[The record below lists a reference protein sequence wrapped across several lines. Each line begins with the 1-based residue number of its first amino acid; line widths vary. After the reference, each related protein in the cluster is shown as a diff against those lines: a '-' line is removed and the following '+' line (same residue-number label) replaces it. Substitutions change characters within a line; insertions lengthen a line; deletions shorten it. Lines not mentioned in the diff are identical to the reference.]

1 MSIRHHPAMITAA
14 VYALSVFAMA
24 TVGAVVPFMARY
36 ATELSVSKS
45 AIGLA
50 IALFSVPTALL
61 ATIGGGIVDR
71 VGLRPSLIAS
81 AVLMIGGDVIAYGA
95 TSVAALYAGML
106 LSGAGY
112 GIVAVGAPAMLMAS
126 TEGKARTR
134 AMSFWS
140 TYAPT
145 GFAVGLLIAAP
156 FADGMHWREVQLFH
170 AGLLVAAMVFALITL
185 PSVKDIASLQEREP
199 TSIRGLLAVCRDIR
213 LLRLAL
219 AAAIPNAISYGT
231 SLVTPSYFADVH
243 HVSLA
248 ASASSVAFAK
258 IFAMMLGGV
267 VVGHLLVRGLPGRSL
282 FVGII
287 LMGMVAQTLIYL
299 PASPFLLAIAA
310 LIVWLFAF
318 GGISGTTMALLPT
331 LVADPRRS
339 AAASGVV
346 NQAISIFS
354 FLTPSLYF
362 SFDRW
367 SAFVGLA
374 LAGLA
379 ICIFA
384 LPIGR
389 RPQTAVIPPSTT
401 REVPE
406 M

>member
-1 MSIRHHPAMITAA
+1 
-14 VYALSVFAMA
+14 
-24 TVGAVVPFMARY
+24 
-36 ATELSVSKS
+36 
-45 AIGLA
+45 
-50 IALFSVPTALL
+50 
-61 ATIGGGIVDR
+61 
-71 VGLRPSLIAS
+71 
-81 AVLMIGGDVIAYGA
+81 
-95 TSVAALYAGML
+95 
-106 LSGAGY
+106 
-112 GIVAVGAPAMLMAS
+112 
-126 TEGKARTR
+126 
-134 AMSFWS
+134 
-140 TYAPT
+140 
-145 GFAVGLLIAAP
+145 
-156 FADGMHWREVQLFH
+156 
-170 AGLLVAAMVFALITL
+170 
-185 PSVKDIASLQEREP
+185 
-199 TSIRGLLAVCRDIR
+199 
-213 LLRLAL
+213 
-219 AAAIPNAISYGT
+219 
-231 SLVTPSYFADVH
+231 
-243 HVSLA
+243 
-248 ASASSVAFAK
+248 
-258 IFAMMLGGV
+258 MLGGV

-287 LMGMVAQTLIYL
+287 LMGMVAQALIYL